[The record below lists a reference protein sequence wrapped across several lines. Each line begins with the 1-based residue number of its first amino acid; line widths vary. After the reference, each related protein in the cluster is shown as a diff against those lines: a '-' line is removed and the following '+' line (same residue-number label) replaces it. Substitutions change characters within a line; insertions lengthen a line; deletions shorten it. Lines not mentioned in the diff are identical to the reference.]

1 MYDKYQ
7 KYNTQINVY
16 VQSLYLKN
24 TQVHRQNEID
34 DYFNDNYIIK
44 VEHVNIII
52 KNFSLFLKIQ
62 YIIYNIKQLSYD

>member
-7 KYNTQINVY
+7 KYNTKINVY
-16 VQSLYLKN
+16 VQSLYFKN

-34 DYFNDNYIIK
+34 NYFNDNYIIK
-44 VEHVNIII
+44 VEHINIII

-62 YIIYNIKQLSYD
+62 YQTTKL